1 MSEQGIRTG
10 RPDTPSDGGGTWS
23 VAGCPND
30 EARLGHI
37 KSMIWT
43 TYPDRI
49 CYRPGVMFTSPD
61 RGTRHMSF

>member
-30 EARLGHI
+30 EARLAHFSQCFPSGQHI
-37 KSMIWT
+37 
-43 TYPDRI
+43 RI
-49 CYRPGVMFTSPD
+49 GYAIVRV
-61 RGTRHMSF
+61 

>member
-30 EARLGHI
+30 EARLAHF
-37 KSMIWT
+37 KSMIRT
-43 TYPDRI
+43 TYPNRI
-49 CYRPGVMFTSPD
+49 CYRLDVMFTSVVCFSL
-61 RGTRHMSF
+61 REFG